1 MPGRSVMNRMLELR
15 DRNDSSVN
23 HLFARMVCVLI
34 LQYHNIRVT
43 KRTQHNPNKS
53 NLKNLSYFYA
63 VLLYYYN

>member
-1 MPGRSVMNRMLELR
+1 MPGRSAMNRMLELR

-34 LQYHNIRVT
+34 LG
-43 KRTQHNPNKS
+43 TQHNPNKS

-63 VLLYYYN
+63 VLLYYYNGIWLSFK

>member
-23 HLFARMVCVLI
+23 HLFARMACVLI
-34 LQYHNIRVT
+34 LQYHNICVT
-43 KRTQHNPNKS
+43 KGTQHNPNKS
-53 NLKNLSYFYA
+53 NLKKLSYFYA